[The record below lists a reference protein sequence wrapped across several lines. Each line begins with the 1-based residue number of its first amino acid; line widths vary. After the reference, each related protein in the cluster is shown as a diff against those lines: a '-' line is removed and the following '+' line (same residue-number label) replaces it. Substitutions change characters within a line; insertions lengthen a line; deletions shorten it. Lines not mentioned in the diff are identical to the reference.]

1 MKKLLVCMLTCFMAV
16 SLLAGC
22 GKKEEAKTVEL
33 DKDNPT
39 VISVWHYYNG
49 AQQEAFESLV
59 SQFNNSDGKDE
70 GIYVETY
77 AQGDVYDLEKTV
89 LNSANK
95 EAGASEMP
103 NIFAAYGRSFQKLP
117 EQKLPT

>member
-39 VISVWHYYNG
+39 VICL
-49 AQQEAFESLV
+49 ALLQRR
-59 SQFNNSDGKDE
+59 
-70 GIYVETY
+70 T
-77 AQGDVYDLEKTV
+77 
-89 LNSANK
+89 
-95 EAGASEMP
+95 AGS
-103 NIFAAYGRSFQKLP
+103 I
-117 EQKLPT
+117 